1 MKKMLISLSVLLI
14 LILLSGCDDNID
26 INTDINSDSVIYK
39 SSSYSPIYGEWYPY
53 GIEIKN
59 GDWIEFKNDEEN
71 IFIKPVVNL
80 GNLVYH
86 KDADNYPNYQNLY
99 TVEKIT
105 LKMDKKEVTLYDD
118 IEKIINY
125 MNFDKININDIDDAD
140 LSSNFIF
147 VNIYFHNYPAYQS
160 KWMIC
165 KTKCGNF
172 GIMFSKTEENTNILG
187 NNKAIIIH
195 DEALLE
201 KLSDMYK

>member
-1 MKKMLISLSVLLI
+1 MKKILISLSVLLI
-14 LILLSGCDDNID
+14 LILLSGCNDNID
-26 INTDINSDSVIYK
+26 INTDINTDSVIYK
-39 SSSYSPIYGEWYPY
+39 NSSYSPIYGEWYPY
-53 GIEIKN
+53 GIEIKK
-59 GDWIEFKNDEEN
+59 GEWIEFDNDEEN

-80 GNLVYH
+80 SNLVYH
-86 KDADNYPNYQNLY
+86 KDANNFPNYQNIH

-165 KTKCGNF
+165 KTKSGNF
-172 GIMFSKTEENTNILG
+172 GIRFSNEDENTNTLG
-187 NNKAIIIH
+187 KNKAIVIT
-195 DEALLE
+195 DESLIKTLL
-201 KLSDMYK
+201 DI